1 MELLT
6 RRTENRSH
14 ALSDR
19 IREALI
25 ERIVTGY
32 YRAGDRLI
40 EMKLAAE
47 FGTSQLP
54 VREALHDLEMTGLVT
69 SRPHRGSFVKQFE
82 AGAQR
87 EIYLVRGALE
97 EAAARVATP
106 SLSRDV
112 SQIQH
117 HIDQMCVAA
126 QARDTDMLVV
136 HSVAFHRAIVAAA
149 GNELLLK
156 LWDSLHPEIHT
167 RITLSEPGLDYMA
180 AAQSHQP
187 IVDAIKAGDVELACR
202 LSRDHQAY
210 FEHRLDGEGTLTP
223 TRKS

>member
-6 RRTENRSH
+6 RPPESRSH

-87 EIYLVRGALE
+87 EFYLVRGALE

-112 SQIQH
+112 SQMQH
-117 HIDQMCVAA
+117 HI
-126 QARDTDMLVV
+126 DTDMLVV

-210 FEHRLDGEGTLTP
+210 FEHRLDREETLTP